1 MIVFNPLT
9 GRCDVRMSRDEFM
22 GYYRRWQQKPETRA
36 MFEKIAADRR
46 ARIDKILAD
55 IRKTCQKS
63 RGE

>member
-1 MIVFNPLT
+1 MIVVNEKT
-9 GRCDVRMSRDEFM
+9 GRCDVRLTRDEFR
-22 GYYRRWQQKPETRA
+22 GLYDRWQQKPETRA